1 MTTQIVEFRR
11 SDAPNVAA
19 GGYLIN
25 SKANVKAAVSPRDGN
40 GAVRISFVVSGTT
53 AHFYSLWTRKN
64 SPLQKVRGSME
75 PAESRV
81 RTQETPN
88 TTDTGQE
95 QARQVEAIAS
105 HHTIPNR
112 SRELANTLAL
122 NQDASSSN
130 EDFNIP
136 SKDRLEHLKTLKSIL
151 SKNKI
156 PRVLWA
162 VLQCCDISCLQQWV
176 NISREKPKLIL
187 TETALLM

>member
-1 MTTQIVEFRR
+1 M
-11 SDAPNVAA
+11 
-19 GGYLIN
+19 
-25 SKANVKAAVSPRDGN
+25 
-40 GAVRISFVVSGTT
+40 VVSGL
-53 AHFYSLWTRKN
+53 SLSDDDDPNSGVQKIRCPKCRRWWSLDQFQSKRKVGGLTKRCPRCRN
-64 SPLQKVRGSME
+64 GALVDREEQPTPKRARIDGAS
-75 PAESRV
+75 
-81 RTQETPN
+81 QETPN

-105 HHTIPNR
+105 HPTIPNR

>member
-1 MTTQIVEFRR
+1 VDREEQPTPKRARI
-11 SDAPNVAA
+11 
-19 GGYLIN
+19 
-25 SKANVKAAVSPRDGN
+25 DG
-40 GAVRISFVVSGTT
+40 AS
-53 AHFYSLWTRKN
+53 
-64 SPLQKVRGSME
+64 
-75 PAESRV
+75 
-81 RTQETPN
+81 QETPN

-105 HHTIPNR
+105 HPTIPNR

-122 NQDASSSN
+122 NQDASSSD

-151 SKNKI
+151 SENKI